1 MRRILTTLLLIIP
14 LSLIATGQTRS
25 FTRDGLD
32 YALDLPT
39 PSWQALSRIDVHE
52 HLEFINGDDYN
63 NGYLR
68 LRKIFVTAGTN
79 PQDLF
84 RHDETWGLQ
93 RLPGYIVCND
103 GTGNAFEGHLKG
115 TVFSYEYVYQ
125 GRNMD
130 GRIYYLQVD
139 NRTFYTL
146 HFTVASDKLPSLR
159 EQMDFIARSFRLK

>member
-1 MRRILTTLLLIIP
+1 MRRILITLCFIVP
-14 LSLIATGQTRS
+14 LSVASAAQTQAV
-25 FTRDGLD
+25 TMKGLD
-32 YALDLPT
+32 YELDLPS
-39 PSWQALSRIDVHE
+39 PSWRTASRVDVHE
-52 HLEFINGDDYN
+52 HMEFINGDDYS

-68 LRKIFVTAGTN
+68 LRKRFVTAGTTAL
-79 PQDLF
+79 DLF
-84 RHDETWGLQ
+84 RHDETWELQ

-103 GTGNAFEGHLKG
+103 GIGNAFEGHLKG

-146 HFTVASDKLPSLR
+146 HFTVASDNLQSLR